1 VTWYHL
7 PPEEEAD
14 MVKKYIVDLQ
24 RDEQEMLTG
33 LIASG
38 IQRVRKINHVRI
50 LLKADSGWTDQQI
63 SKALDVSVP
72 TIERVRQQF
81 VEGGIQQALG
91 PRKTRRKYQHLMD
104 GVQEAHLLALAC
116 SQPPKGQRRWSL
128 RLLASEMIRLEYIEE
143 VSHTTI
149 HHVMQENELKP
160 WLREEWCIPPKQ
172 NAEFVYH
179 MEDVLEVYQRPEDA
193 RFPLICF
200 DETPVQLISE
210 TRQSIPAK
218 KGHPERYDYEY
229 RREGTA
235 NLFMFFAPLMNWRHI
250 KVTAQR
256 TKTDWATC
264 IDELVHQHFP
274 NAERCVLVE
283 DNLNTHKAAA
293 LYETF
298 EPVKARSI
306 LNRLELHF
314 TPKHGSWLNM
324 AEIELSVLSRQC
336 LNGYIASRELLA
348 NETMAW
354 EIERNTNRA
363 TVDWRFTTADARIKL
378 KKLYPVI
385 HCEESVKESPPIK
398 A

>member
-1 VTWYHL
+1 M
-7 PPEEEAD
+7 A
-14 MVKKYIVDLQ
+14 KKYRVDLKT
-24 RDEQEMLTG
+24 DEREILSG

-38 IQRVRKINHVRI
+38 TQRVRKINHAHI
-50 LLKADSGWTDQQI
+50 LLSADAGWTDQQI
-63 SKALDVSVP
+63 SEALNVSVP

-81 VEGGIQQALG
+81 VEEGLQPALS
-91 PRKTRRKYQHLMD
+91 PRRTSRKYSRLMD

-116 SQPPKGQRRWSL
+116 RQPPQGHRRWSL
-128 RLLASEMIRLEYIEE
+128 RLLASEMVRLEYLED
-143 VSHTTI
+143 VSHTTV
-149 HHVMQENELKP
+149 HQVMQANELKP
-160 WLREEWCIPPKQ
+160 WLKEEWCIPPKQ
-172 NAEFVYH
+172 NAEFVYR

-200 DETPVQLISE
+200 DETPVQLIRE
-210 TRQSIPAK
+210 TRQSLPVK
-218 KGHPERYDYEY
+218 QGQPKRYDYEY
-229 RREGTA
+229 HREGTA
-235 NLFMFFAPLMNWRHI
+235 NLFMFFAPLLNWRHI

-256 TKTDWATC
+256 TKADWAQC
-264 IDELVHQHFP
+264 MDELVHQHFP

-283 DNLNTHKAAA
+283 DNLNTHTPAA

-298 EPVKARSI
+298 QPAKARSI
-306 LNRLELHF
+306 LDRVELHF

-336 LNGYIASRELLA
+336 LNGYIPNRDFLAS
-348 NETMAW
+348 ETLAW
-354 EIERNTNRA
+354 ETERNANQA

-385 HCEESVKESPPIK
+385 HYDENTQETLPIK